1 MMRTSKAGIDLIKSF
16 AGFSPKACKCVK
28 SEKYY
33 TIGYGHYGADVKEGQ
48 KITRGEAFELLKKDL
63 VSFEKKVD
71 KYNHIYNFNQNQFDA
86 LVSFAYNVG
95 SIDQLT
101 AKGTRSIEKISEC
114 LLLYN
119 KSGGKVLRGLT
130 NRRKAEQLLFNKGCN
145 ESFYPKYEGNSH
157 HIDTVLKAIGVP
169 DKYIGSWS
177 SRKPVATAN
186 GFNRYVGSMS
196 DNVKIIALAKDGKLK
211 KV

>member
-1 MMRTSKAGIDLIKSF
+1 MRISDSGINFIIGYE
-16 AGFSPKACKCVK
+16 GFSPIACKCVPT
-28 SEKYY
+28 EKYL
-33 TIGYGHYGADVKEGQ
+33 TIGYGHYSKDVKEGQ
-48 KITRGEAFELLKKDL
+48 KITREDAFKLLKNDL

-130 NRRKAEQLLFNKGCN
+130 NRRKAEQLLFNKGGK
-145 ESFYPKYEGNSH
+145 EFFYPKYEGNSH

-177 SRKPVATAN
+177 SRKPVAIAN

>member
-1 MMRTSKAGIDLIKSF
+1 MRISENGVKFIIGYE
-16 AGFSPKACKCVK
+16 GFSPIACKYVPT
-28 SEKYY
+28 EKYL

-48 KITRGEAFELLKKDL
+48 KITREDAFKLLKKDL

-71 KYNHIYNFNQNQFDA
+71 KYNRIYNFNQNQFDA

-130 NRRKAEQLLFNKGCN
+130 NRRKAEQLLFNKGGN
-145 ESFYPKYEGNSH
+145 ESYYPKYVGNSH
-157 HIDTVLKAIGVP
+157 HIDTVLKTIGVP

-177 SRKPVATAN
+177 SRKPIATSN
-186 GFNRYVGSMS
+186 GFNRYVGSMN
-196 DNVKIIALAKDGKLK
+196 DNVKLIALAKEGKLK

>member
-1 MMRTSKAGIDLIKSF
+1 MRISDKGVSF
-16 AGFSPKACKCVK
+16 IVRYEGFSPVAYKCVPT
-28 SEKYY
+28 EKYF
-33 TIGYGHYGADVKEGQ
+33 TIGFGHYGADVKEGQ
-48 KITRGEAFELLKKDL
+48 NITRCEALELLKKDL

-71 KYNHIYNFNQNQFDA
+71 KYNHVYNFNQNQFDA

-101 AKGTRSIEKISEC
+101 GKGTRSIEKISEC
-114 LLLYN
+114 ILLYN

-130 NRRKAEQLLFNKGCN
+130 SRRKAEQILFNKGEC
-145 ESFYPKYEGNSH
+145 ESYYSKYVGNSNN
-157 HIDTVLKAIGVP
+157 IDMVLKTIGVP

-177 SRKPVATAN
+177 SRKPIALVN
-186 GFNRYVGSMS
+186 GFTKYVGSMS
-196 DNVKIIALAKDGKLK
+196 DNLKIITLAREGKLK

>member
-1 MMRTSKAGIDLIKSF
+1 MRISDNGVNFIIGYE
-16 AGFSPKACKCVK
+16 GFSPVACKCVPT
-28 SEKYY
+28 EKYL
-33 TIGYGHYGADVKEGQ
+33 TIGFGHYGADVKEGQ

-63 VSFEKKVD
+63 VSFEKKVE
-71 KYNHIYNFNQNQFDA
+71 KYNHIYNLNQNQFDA

-114 LLLYN
+114 ILLYN

-130 NRRKAEQLLFNKGCN
+130 SRRKAEQLLFNKKGN
-145 ESFYPKYEGNSH
+145 ESYYPKYVGNSH
-157 HIDTVLKAIGVP
+157 HIDTVLKTIGVP

-177 SRKPVATAN
+177 SRKPIATAN
-186 GFNRYVGSMS
+186 GFTRYVGSMS
-196 DNVKIIALAKDGKLK
+196 DNVKLIALAREGKLK

>member
-1 MMRTSKAGIDLIKSF
+1 MRISDNGINFIIGYE
-16 AGFSPKACKCVK
+16 GFSPIACKCVPT
-28 SEKYY
+28 EKYL

-48 KITRGEAFELLKKDL
+48 KITRKDAFKLLKNDL

-101 AKGTRSIEKISEC
+101 AKGTRSIDKISQC
-114 LLLYN
+114 ILLYN
-119 KSGGKVLRGLT
+119 KSGGKVLKGLT
-130 NRRKAEQLLFNKGCN
+130 NRRKAEQLLFNKGYN
-145 ESFYPKYEGNSH
+145 ESFYPRYVGNSH
-157 HIDTVLKAIGVP
+157 HIDTVLKTIGVP

-177 SRKPVATAN
+177 SRKPIATAN
-186 GFNRYVGSMS
+186 GFAKYIGSMS
-196 DNVKIIALAKDGKLK
+196 DNVKIIALAKEGKLK

>member
-1 MMRTSKAGIDLIKSF
+1 MKISDNGVNFIIGYE
-16 AGFSPKACKCVK
+16 GFSPVACKCVPT
-28 SEKYY
+28 EKYL
-33 TIGYGHYGADVKEGQ
+33 TIGFGHYGADVKEGQ
-48 KITRGEAFELLKKDL
+48 KITREEAFKLLKNDL

-101 AKGTRSIEKISEC
+101 AKGTRSIDEISRY

-130 NRRKAEQLLFNKGCN
+130 NRRKAERRLFNKGVN
-145 ESFYPKYEGNSH
+145 ESYYPKYVGNSH
-157 HIDTVLKAIGVP
+157 HIDTVLKTIGVP